1 MNKFSKTF
9 IACAALLTLCLTAAS
24 AQEKENPW
32 FIQGQ
37 IGASYSSG
45 DVPFGKLIGPSA
57 QLAVGKY
64 FTHVW
69 GARLAFSGWQGRVGE
84 LNTNKANS
92 FYYGAV
98 TVDGLMNLSQ
108 LIKRY
113 HERPFDV
120 GIIAGIGF
128 NRSFSHA
135 SSFMGRLGLQ
145 GSTRINEALDF
156 NVELMAN
163 GVSDRWNGR
172 DDHGIDTYFDLTVG
186 LTYKFGT
193 GFKCASCIT
202 TEYPEV
208 YYSEEELNE
217 MVNMEREQAQREAA
231 ATVDTVY
238 VEPDCPPAK
247 TVQGIRSHV
256 TFAVGRTSITPSQEM
271 NVQAVANYL
280 KENPDAK
287 ASVTGYADSGTGTA
301 EVNQRLAR
309 QRAEAVRDLLVQ
321 KYGIDESRL
330 TVDSKGSSEQP
341 FAENDWNRVVIM
353 VAE

>member
-1 MNKFSKTF
+1 M
-9 IACAALLTLCLTAAS
+9 AAFGLTAAS

-45 DVPFGKLIGPSA
+45 DVAFGKLIGPSA

-84 LNTNKANS
+84 LNTDKADG

-120 GIIAGIGF
+120 GILAGVGF
-128 NRSFSHA
+128 NRSFSNA

-145 GSTRINEALDF
+145 GSTRLNEALDF
-156 NVELMAN
+156 NVELVAN

-193 GFKCASCIT
+193 GFKCTSCLS
-202 TEYPEV
+202 TEYQEV

-217 MVNMEREQAQREAA
+217 LVNKEREKAQREAV

-238 VEPDCPPAK
+238 VEQDCPPTK
-247 TVQGIRSHV
+247 VVQGIRSHV
-256 TFAVGRTSITPSQEM
+256 TFAIGRSTITNSQEM
-271 NVQAVANYL
+271 NVKAVADYL

-287 ASVTGYADSGTGTA
+287 ATVNGYADKRTGTA
-301 EVNQRLAR
+301 EINQRLAR
-309 QRAEAVRDLLVQ
+309 ERAEAVRDLLVE

-330 TVDSKGSSEQP
+330 TVNSKGADEQP

-353 VAE
+353 IAE

>member
-1 MNKFSKTF
+1 MNMKSF
-9 IACAALLTLCLTAAS
+9 IVCAALLATGLAAS

-32 FIQGQ
+32 FLQGQ

-69 GARLAFSGWQGRVGE
+69 GARLAFSGWQGRAPE
-84 LNTNKANS
+84 LRGDKADG

-120 GIIAGIGF
+120 GIVAGVGF

-172 DDHGIDTYFDLTVG
+172 DDHGIDTYFDLTIG

-193 GFKCASCIT
+193 GFKCATCISE
-202 TEYPEV
+202 EYIEPC
-208 YYSEEELNE
+208 YSEEELNE

-231 ATVDTVY
+231 ARVDTVV

-247 TVQGIRSHV
+247 VVQGIRSHV
-256 TFAVGRTSITPSQEM
+256 TFAIGRTAITSSQEM

-280 KENPDAK
+280 KENPEAK
-287 ASVTGYADSGTGTA
+287 ATVSGYADKGTGTP
-301 EVNQRLAR
+301 EINHRLAR

-321 KYGIDESRL
+321 KYGIDEGRL
-330 TVDSKGSSEQP
+330 FVRSMESDEQP
-341 FAENDWNRVVIM
+341 FTENDWNRVVIM

>member
-120 GIIAGIGF
+120 GIIAGVGF
-128 NRSFSHA
+128 NRSFSQSGPAGQHA
-135 SSFMGRLGLQ
+135 HQRGAGLQ
-145 GSTRINEALDF
+145 R
-156 NVELMAN
+156 
-163 GVSDRWNGR
+163 
-172 DDHGIDTYFDLTVG
+172 
-186 LTYKFGT
+186 GT
-193 GFKCASCIT
+193 DGQRRLR
-202 TEYPEV
+202 P
-208 YYSEEELNE
+208 L
-217 MVNMEREQAQREAA
+217 ER
-231 ATVDTVY
+231 
-238 VEPDCPPAK
+238 P
-247 TVQGIRSHV
+247 
-256 TFAVGRTSITPSQEM
+256 
-271 NVQAVANYL
+271 
-280 KENPDAK
+280 
-287 ASVTGYADSGTGTA
+287 
-301 EVNQRLAR
+301 
-309 QRAEAVRDLLVQ
+309 
-321 KYGIDESRL
+321 
-330 TVDSKGSSEQP
+330 
-341 FAENDWNRVVIM
+341 
-353 VAE
+353 

>member
-1 MNKFSKTF
+1 
-9 IACAALLTLCLTAAS
+9 
-24 AQEKENPW
+24 
-32 FIQGQ
+32 
-37 IGASYSSG
+37 
-45 DVPFGKLIGPSA
+45 
-57 QLAVGKY
+57 
-64 FTHVW
+64 
-69 GARLAFSGWQGRVGE
+69 
-84 LNTNKANS
+84 
-92 FYYGAV
+92 
-98 TVDGLMNLSQ
+98 MNLSQ

-256 TFAVGRTSITPSQEM
+256 TFAIGRTAITPSQEM

-301 EVNQRLAR
+301 EINQRLAR

-341 FAENDWNRVVIM
+341 FAENDWNRSLHLNDLS
-353 VAE
+353 